1 MINLADK
8 VLVVVDMQPGY
19 RLAMTPEVV
28 ESVEML
34 VKEARRCDSL
44 IVFLEFADAPTFAR
58 LLDSVRR
65 YDQFVVEQKQGSDG
79 SREVLEACRRG
90 NYDTGGFVVCGVE
103 THVCVADTALSL
115 ARKRPGSTVEVVRE
129 GCGAIGGNQWH
140 RFPQA
145 NNLKIVTRKGVEYRP
160 QAVLEKAS

>member
-1 MINLADK
+1 MLDLADK

-44 IVFLEFADAPTFAR
+44 IVFLEFVDAPTFAR
-58 LLDSVRR
+58 LLRNVRR
-65 YDQFVVEQKQGSDG
+65 YDQFVVEQKQGKDG
-79 SREVLEACRRG
+79 SGEVLEACRRG

-103 THVCVADTALSL
+103 THVCVAGTALSL
-115 ARKRPGSTVEVVRE
+115 ARKMPGSTVEVVQE

-140 RFPQA
+140 LFPKA
-145 NNLKIVTRKGVEYRP
+145 HNLRVVDIEGVEYHP
-160 QAVLEKAS
+160 QAMLQQAS